1 MHTIINMIEK
11 AGECEDHISG
21 RYIAKA
27 FDHIEHRKALDA
39 PMTRGYLRDLAAA
52 MAMGWEK

>member
-1 MHTIINMIEK
+1 MIEK

-52 MAMGWEK
+52 MAMGWEKQGSF